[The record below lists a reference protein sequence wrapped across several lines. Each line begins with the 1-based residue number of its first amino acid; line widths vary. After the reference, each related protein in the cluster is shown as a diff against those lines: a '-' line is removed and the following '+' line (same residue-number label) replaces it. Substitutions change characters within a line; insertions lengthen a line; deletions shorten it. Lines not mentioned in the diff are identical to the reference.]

1 MPLRIVALDGIAA
14 SIVTGQLTLV
24 GRLGYDEKD
33 GKGTA
38 TKEQSIV
45 FFPTKVEPAPSDG
58 KLRNYVNLTLRAG
71 QDADPR
77 YSDAGHFWT
86 RVRMALSQGKDA
98 SGNYKPSLWLTVKGF
113 TSKEGDEAVPQALA
127 KLNKGDLATITG
139 RLAYEVSD
147 IQRQGLLQPGGFQG
161 GSSPG
166 CPARSCRRRRLPV
179 LNRIHAALMRQSPSP
194 LMRRAYPA
202 RLTLFS

>member
-1 MPLRIVALDGIAA
+1 MTNQSDFKNFAVFTVDIRSVEQKTSKEGKPYAIANAVLPMEDDPMPLRIVALDGIAA

-58 KLRNYVNLTLRAG
+58 KLRNYVNLTLRVG

-77 YSDAGHFWT
+77 Y
-86 RVRMALSQGKDA
+86 
-98 SGNYKPSLWLTVKGF
+98 
-113 TSKEGDEAVPQALA
+113 
-127 KLNKGDLATITG
+127 
-139 RLAYEVSD
+139 
-147 IQRQGLLQPGGFQG
+147 
-161 GSSPG
+161 
-166 CPARSCRRRRLPV
+166 
-179 LNRIHAALMRQSPSP
+179 
-194 LMRRAYPA
+194 
-202 RLTLFS
+202 